1 MKIITLR
8 VFVLFLLQM
17 FILNHQVFSIETANN
32 EISLIS
38 LKTELGSK
46 VDLDLEFFDT
56 SGKKLRLAD
65 FAAEQKPI
73 IILPGYYTCPR
84 LCGLLFD
91 GAAKLVNELKLN
103 PAYDFKII
111 SASFNFAEKLESAIG
126 YENKY
131 NKSIASAD
139 KAWSFIF
146 PAEEKSLKLFSQL
159 GFSYLK
165 DGNDFA
171 HSSALFILTPSGEI
185 SQYFTGVDFD
195 PFSVKLALVEASQGE
210 IGNLID
216 HALLYCFRFDPT
228 KGKYT
233 WVVGSALKIGGALTI
248 LLMGLFLGTLWL
260 KEKKR
265 V

>member
-1 MKIITLR
+1 MKINLQKALIIFSLQILFVSSF
-8 VFVLFLLQM
+8 VFA
-17 FILNHQVFSIETANN
+17 IETDNN
-32 EISLIS
+32 EINLLS
-38 LKTELGSK
+38 LKTKLGNK
-46 VDLDLEFFDT
+46 VDLNLEFIDT
-56 SGKKLRLAD
+56 SGKRMSLAD
-65 FAAEQKPI
+65 FSADKKPI
-73 IILPGYYTCPR
+73 VILPGYFTCPR

-91 GAAKLVNELKLN
+91 GASRLINELKLDSGK
-103 PAYDFKII
+103 DFKVI
-111 SASFNFAEKLESAIG
+111 SASFNAQETPDSALK

-131 NKSIASAD
+131 NSSISSTSRD
-139 KAWSFIF
+139 WSFIF
-146 PAEEKSLKLFSQL
+146 PAEEKSLQLFSQL
-159 GFSYLK
+159 GFPYLK
-165 DGNDFA
+165 DGKDFA

-195 PFSVKLALVEASQGE
+195 PFSVKLAIVEASQGA
-210 IGNLID
+210 IGNLLD

-233 WVVGSALKIGGALTI
+233 WVVGSALKAGGALTI